1 MDQLNIKTRLLTDPV
16 EQTPNPLH
24 KVDRYY
30 KEGNATTLLS
40 TFKRGLL
47 PMKRAPRTCN
57 TGISNGKLNGV
68 IIATWSTPPYTKAW
82 PFSTSNKNWRPSTGI
97 WTQWKRT
104 PLLQGSTAWRDYTW
118 VGGGVTTG
126 PYGQRRPVLCCPAW
140 FPGTAKDLARKRTCS
155 QWSKTDH
162 NQKHHKP
169 KASLSFQCQQRFSS
183 ICLKKELYLF
193 SNTQFM
199 HILSLKNFHC
209 SHWQK
214 TLPALSRTHLS
225 YFNKGVFAEQEW

>member
-82 PFSTSNKNWRPSTGI
+82 PSALQIRTG
-97 WTQWKRT
+97 
-104 PLLQGSTAWRDYTW
+104 
-118 VGGGVTTG
+118 
-126 PYGQRRPVLCCPAW
+126 GQVLE
-140 FPGTAKDLARKRTCS
+140 FGLNEKE
-155 QWSKTDH
+155 H
-162 NQKHHKP
+162 
-169 KASLSFQCQQRFSS
+169 LSF
-183 ICLKKELYLF
+183 KEAQPEE
-193 SNTQFM
+193 T
-199 HILSLKNFHC
+199 
-209 SHWQK
+209 
-214 TLPALSRTHLS
+214 TH
-225 YFNKGVFAEQEW
+225 E

>member
-16 EQTPNPLH
+16 EQTSNPLH

-30 KEGNATTLLS
+30 NEGNATTLLS

-68 IIATWSTPPYTKAW
+68 IIAT
-82 PFSTSNKNWRPSTGI
+82 
-97 WTQWKRT
+97 
-104 PLLQGSTAWRDYTW
+104 
-118 VGGGVTTG
+118 G

-155 QWSKTDH
+155 Q
-162 NQKHHKP
+162 
-169 KASLSFQCQQRFSS
+169 
-183 ICLKKELYLF
+183 
-193 SNTQFM
+193 
-199 HILSLKNFHC
+199 
-209 SHWQK
+209 
-214 TLPALSRTHLS
+214 
-225 YFNKGVFAEQEW
+225 